1 MDIQKFETLLTATD
15 SGTITKAAENM
26 GYSQSAI
33 SHSIQSLEDEFNIHL
48 LMRGRSGVELTHEGE
63 MLLPYIRNVMNS
75 FREFENKVAE
85 INNLE
90 CGVIRIGA
98 FTSIAVNWLPQIINS
113 FKQQHP
119 NIQFEILHEN
129 YAQII
134 DSILQGTIDCGFTI
148 APPTRGIESILIF
161 EDRLFAIYPNEHPL
175 GSLDTIYPA
184 NLAEY
189 PFILVN
195 EGKDPIIRRFFEERN
210 IKLDVQYHVVDDY
223 ATIAMVESNLGIS
236 VCPELFFKRL
246 PFQVQHRPINTSFRR
261 KINISYK
268 ANYTLSPIVK
278 QFITHVKKWS
288 LDQLTFS

>member
-1 MDIQKFETLLTATD
+1 MDIQKFETVLVATD
-15 SGTITKAAENM
+15 SGTITKAAENL

-33 SHSIQSLEDEFNIHL
+33 SHSIQSLEDEFNVRM

-75 FREFENKVAE
+75 YREFENKVAE

-90 CGVIRIGA
+90 CGVIRIGT

-113 FKQQHP
+113 FKQEHP

-129 YAQII
+129 YAQIA

-148 APPTRGIESILIF
+148 TPSTRGIQNILIF

-175 GSLDTIYPA
+175 GALDTIYPSD
-184 NLAEY
+184 LAEY

-210 IKLDVQYHVVDDY
+210 IKLDIQYHVVDDY

-246 PFQVQHRPINTSFRR
+246 PFQVQHRTINTSFRR
-261 KINISYK
+261 KISISYK
-268 ANYTLSPIVK
+268 ENYTLSPIVR

-288 LDQLTFS
+288 LDHLISS